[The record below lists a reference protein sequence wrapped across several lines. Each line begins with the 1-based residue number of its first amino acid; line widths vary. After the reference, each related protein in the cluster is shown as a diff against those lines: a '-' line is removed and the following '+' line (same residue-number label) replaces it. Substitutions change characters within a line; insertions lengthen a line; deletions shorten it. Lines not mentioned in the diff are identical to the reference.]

1 MRCRTLSQPS
11 PKGEGFNFRN
21 LLVCFVAHLWHAEC
35 LITNV
40 STGGQSSEGNPAFR
54 EDSVRMANE
63 LRTEVEQVKQQ
74 EDVKQALKQTS
85 TVKPEEKPK
94 AETKDKLLLGTH
106 VIILLALAALRIVLQ
121 FKFFVFAARFIPLI
135 QKLHL
140 SVMAVVLLLSVAK
153 IVDVY
158 VIGRLHSAVSRYNL
172 RRVAKLALTLALALI
187 VISILFQNW
196 YTTVV
201 SVGLIS
207 LVLGLAVQTP
217 VTSFLGW
224 IYILARAPY
233 RVGDRIKIGEA
244 TGDVIDVSYLD
255 TTLWEF
261 GGDFLSTDHPS
272 GRVIKF
278 PNSKVLNSTVY
289 NYTWPLF
296 PYIWNEVKFNVAY
309 ESDLEFVAKTM
320 QRVAEEE
327 VGERMMK
334 QVRIFREIL
343 AQTPVDQLEVRE
355 HPAVLFRVNSNTWID
370 AIVRYLVHPKEAG
383 RVKTRLIQKLLAE
396 LKATPDKVMFPKG
409 DAR

>member
-1 MRCRTLSQPS
+1 
-11 PKGEGFNFRN
+11 
-21 LLVCFVAHLWHAEC
+21 
-35 LITNV
+35 
-40 STGGQSSEGNPAFR
+40 
-54 EDSVRMANE
+54 MANE
-63 LRTEVEQVKQQ
+63 LRTEVEQVKKQ
-74 EDVKQALKQTS
+74 EDVKRALKQTS
-85 TVKPEEKPK
+85 TVKPEEVPK
-94 AETKDKLLLGTH
+94 AETKDKLVLTTHLIVLIGLLI
-106 VIILLALAALRIVLQ
+106 VRYVLQ
-121 FKFFVFAARFIPLI
+121 FSLFGFAAKHPEFIYLV
-135 QKLHL
+135 QRLDL
-140 SVMAVVLLLSVAK
+140 SAMAVVFILAIAK

-158 VIGRLHSAVSRYNL
+158 LIGRIDSPVSRYNL
-172 RRVAKLALTLALALI
+172 RRVARLAMVLVLAF
-187 VISILFQNW
+187 VVVSILFQNW
-196 YTTVV
+196 YTAAV
-201 SVGLIS
+201 S
-207 LVLGLAVQTP
+207 LGLLSLIMGFALQTP
-217 VTSFLGW
+217 ITSFIGW
-224 IYILARAPY
+224 IYLLARTPY

-278 PNSKVLNSTVY
+278 PNSKVLSSTVY

-309 ESDLEFVAKTM
+309 ESDLEFVAETM
-320 QRVAEEE
+320 QRVAEAE
-327 VGERMMK
+327 VGEHMMK
-334 QVRIFREIL
+334 QVRVFREIL

-396 LKATPDKVMFPKG
+396 LKATPDRVMFPKG